1 MQPQHGKMMLPDYRN
16 IYMSEELRGRV
27 TALEAQVDL
36 LMRSLIVGRGE
47 GTLPSVET
55 SSEQPVTATT
65 LSGVGTILVNF
76 TPKQIATVQ
85 MVAENYSTEAM
96 AKILDCSDSTIKVH
110 LRGFMRKAGVE
121 TRNRAAL
128 YYEDLIAG
136 MDADRFL
143 KLTEVEMDWAKDPA
157 KYPKTTRMLHQKS
170 R

>member
-1 MQPQHGKMMLPDYRN
+1 MQPQYGEVLPDFNVRTKL
-16 IYMSEELRGRV
+16 MTEELRGRV
-27 TALEAQVDL
+27 AALEAQVDL
-36 LMRSLIVGRGE
+36 LMRSLIGGRGE

-55 SSEQPVTATT
+55 NEQPVTATN

-96 AKILDCSDSTIKVH
+96 AKLLDCSDSTIKVH

-143 KLTEVEMDWAKDPA
+143 KLTEVEIDWAKDPA

>member
-1 MQPQHGKMMLPDYRN
+1 
-16 IYMSEELRGRV
+16 MSEELRGRV
-27 TALEAQVDL
+27 VALEAQVDL
-36 LMRSLIVGRGE
+36 LMRSLVGERGS
-47 GTLPSVET
+47 TITPPSVET
-55 SSEQPVTATT
+55 TKELPITATV

-76 TPKQIATVQ
+76 TPKQIAAVQ

-96 AKILDCSDSTIKVH
+96 ANTLDCSDSTIKVH

-128 YYEDLIAG
+128 YYEDLVAG

>member
-1 MQPQHGKMMLPDYRN
+1 
-16 IYMSEELRGRV
+16 
-27 TALEAQVDL
+27 
-36 LMRSLIVGRGE
+36 
-47 GTLPSVET
+47 
-55 SSEQPVTATT
+55 
-65 LSGVGTILVNF
+65 
-76 TPKQIATVQ
+76 